1 MAGIAEAIHKACVM
15 PVEEKRAR
23 MRLLRDIVRTYSVQ
37 SWADAFLNAALS
49 ARPDLQPKEA
59 PAEQESIPLSRPPET
74 REQKI
79 A

>member
-1 MAGIAEAIHKACVM
+1 
-15 PVEEKRAR
+15 

-37 SWADAFLNAALS
+37 SWAEAFLNAALS
-49 ARPDLQPKEA
+49 ARPELQPKET
-59 PAEQESIPLSRPPET
+59 PSQGETIPLAAPPES

>member
-1 MAGIAEAIHKACVM
+1 
-15 PVEEKRAR
+15 

-37 SWADAFLNAALS
+37 NWAEAFLNAALS
-49 ARPDLQPKEA
+49 THPEVLAKEGPTEHEA
-59 PAEQESIPLSRPPET
+59 IPLATPPET

>member
-1 MAGIAEAIHKACVM
+1 M

-37 SWADAFLNAALS
+37 NWAEAFLNAALG
-49 ARPDLQPKEA
+49 ARPDVQPKEA
-59 PAEQESIPLSRPPET
+59 PSQHEAIPLATPPGT

>member
-1 MAGIAEAIHKACVM
+1 M
-15 PVEEKRAR
+15 PVEEKRSR

-37 SWADAFLNAALS
+37 NWAEAFLTAAM
-49 ARPDLQPKEA
+49 DA
-59 PAEQESIPLSRPPET
+59 PSLTGETRQSIPLATPET